1 MIQEENTSEDSLKE
15 LSKLNSL
22 KQNVIDALRCVYD
35 PEITTI
41 NILDLGLIYELDVH
55 KDGTVNIEHT
65 LTSMNCPFADEICM
79 SIENAVRGVVGVTKV
94 NRKLVFVP
102 PFSLDMVPE
111 ETKMLMGWI

>member
-1 MIQEENTSEDSLKE
+1 MMNEDLQR
-15 LSKLNSL
+15 LSRINQI
-22 KQNVIDALRCVYD
+22 KQGVIDALRCVYD

-41 NILDLGLIYELDVH
+41 NILDLGLIYELDVTENG
-55 KDGTVNIEHT
+55 DVDIEHT